1 MADEKRSETRKRDV
15 GGRLRAVRTAAGFAT
30 AREFAKRLGVEQN
43 TLTSWERGLRLIEP
57 EDLDGVRRL
66 TGITSDYIYYG
77 DSTGL
82 PPATIERLK
91 LD

>member
-1 MADEKRSETRKRDV
+1 MTLADGFGRSEPRPV
-15 GGRLRAVRTAAGFAT
+15 SPRARGFAK
-30 AREFAKRLGVEQN
+30 ELGVEEN

-66 TGITSDYIYYG
+66 TGITADYIYYG